1 MSDKIFT
8 VPGIKAR
15 RISAP
20 VNTSSV
26 GQTADWSS
34 IGRDIAEAGAS
45 IAAGIQ
51 AGKTD
56 LQIAEGQI
64 EKGKKPASKLQAKID
79 KATAEGKD
87 AKAARLTGR
96 KERRDI
102 RDKNRA
108 SRITAK
114 NKDKKDALI
123 KSEFFK
129 GQKFN
134 EKQKEKG
141 GTTSDSHLF
150 KPTILEPRGIGEV
163 KPEFSLASPFDM
175 KTFDKFSS
183 IAKNL

>member
-1 MSDKIFT
+1 MAVDFQGPQITSRT
-8 VPGIKAR
+8 IKADTPQV
-15 RISAP
+15 A
-20 VNTSSV
+20 VGDTS
-26 GQTADWSS
+26 GAYAAMADGLAAAGDN
-34 IGRDIAEAGAS
+34 IGAALAS
-45 IAAGIQ
+45 IKP
-51 AGKTD
+51 KTGD
-56 LQIAEGQI
+56 N
-64 EKGKKPASKLQAKID
+64 LQAKID
-79 KATAEGKD
+79 KAKAEGKD

-108 SRITAK
+108 SRITSK
-114 NKDKKDALI
+114 NKDKKDALT

-150 KPTILEPRGIGEV
+150 KPTSSLKPRGIGEI